1 MKILVAGDFNTAIHE
16 QAFFNA
22 FKKLGYEVEQFKFS
36 SYLDSKDLFTR
47 IQNKFRFGPQIYQI
61 NKDFLS
67 AVLRM
72 RPDFIFL
79 YRGAFIFP
87 KTLKAIRKEGITLF
101 GYNNDDPFGTQ
112 YPFYF
117 WRHFKK
123 GIPYYDHIFVYRH
136 KNIEDY
142 KNIGYVNTSIL
153 RSYYIEEKNFPISN
167 ISENKYS
174 HDVIFI
180 GHYEDDGRD
189 EYIKA
194 IIENGIDF
202 RLYGPEWR
210 RSKFYNLFKEKFGDI
225 PYVKEDYNLALNS
238 AKISLVFLSHLNS
251 DTYTR
256 RCFEIPATKAF
267 MCATYSDDLNSL
279 FEEGKEA
286 EYFKTKEEL
295 VEKLLFYTSHDE
307 ERKKIAEAGYARLK
321 KDGHEVVD
329 RAQEVINTFSNYK
342 K

>member
-36 SYLDSKDLFTR
+36 SYFESRDALTR
-47 IQNKFRFGPQIYQI
+47 IQNKFRFGPKILKL
-61 NKDFLS
+61 NKDFITT
-67 AVLRM
+67 AIKN

-79 YRGAFIFP
+79 YRGAFVFP
-87 KTLKAIRKEGITLF
+87 KTLKTIRKEGIVLF
-101 GYNNDDPFGTQ
+101 GYNNDDPFGIQ

-123 GIPYYDHIFVYRH
+123 GISYYDHIFVYRH

-142 KNIGYVNTSIL
+142 KNIGYLNTSVL
-153 RSYYIEEKNFPISN
+153 RSYYIKEKNFPIPN

-174 HDVIFI
+174 HDVVFI

-194 IIENGIDF
+194 IIDAGIDF
-202 RLYGPEWR
+202 RLYGPEWH
-210 RSKFYNLFKEKFGDI
+210 RSKFYNFFINKFGEI
-225 PYVKEDYNLALNS
+225 PYVKDDYNLALNS
-238 AKISLVFLSHLNS
+238 AKISLVFLSRLNN

-256 RCFEIPATKAF
+256 RCFEIPAAKGF
-267 MCATYSDDLNSL
+267 MFSTYSNDLNSL
-279 FEEGKEA
+279 FQEGKEA
-286 EYFKTKEEL
+286 EYFKTKEDL
-295 VEKLLFYTSHDE
+295 VKKLLFYISHDE
-307 ERKKIAEAGYARLK
+307 ERKKIADAGYARLII
-321 KDGHEVVD
+321 DGHEVTD
-329 RAQEVINTFSNYK
+329 RARQVVETFKLLK